1 MNLKFRF
8 MSLRRRSLILLA
20 IVVLSLAM
28 LPTVAFAQY
37 GTQGRAYNPGP
48 PPQSSHNQPPYNQPP
63 HNQPPQNQPPQ
74 NQPPQNQPP
83 HNQPPQNPPNDQ
95 NDNCCETVY
104 TVQDGDTLS
113 EIAQHFHVSQQELA
127 AANGINNPNY
137 IYVGQ
142 QICIPE

>member
-1 MNLKFRF
+1 MYLKFRF
-8 MSLRRRSLILLA
+8 MSLRRRRLILLA

-63 HNQPPQNQPPQ
+63 
-74 NQPPQNQPP
+74 QNQPP
-83 HNQPPQNPPNDQ
+83 HNQPPQNQPNDQ
-95 NDNCCETVY
+95 QDNCCATVY
-104 TVQDGDTLS
+104 TVQHGDTLS
-113 EIAQHFHVSQQELA
+113 EIAQHFHVSEYELA
-127 AANGINNPNY
+127 EANGINNPNY

-142 QICIPE
+142 QICIPD